1 MSTDTIT
8 KQVADSGARFYQLD
22 MRNRPVLHGDIGSL
36 VKIDGMVVGGG
47 GTRAILMLPSAADAV
62 DDLERGDIP
71 LIALDAEGWT
81 EFLQRS
87 DVPEI
92 LVGPAKAFHRKA
104 RYEISGIVQQRIWVA
119 DGLKCVYCGR
129 PMGKVQLTID
139 HFVPLELGGANDAS
153 NYVSACRK
161 CNKDKGSEDT
171 RTWCQRNRYDYDA
184 IAAHLAVRVV

>member
-8 KQVADSGARFYQLD
+8 KQVADSGARFYQLA
-22 MRNRPVLHGDIGSL
+22 MRNRPVLNGDIGSL
-36 VKIDGMVVGGG
+36 VKIDGLVVAGGG
-47 GTRAILMLPSAADAV
+47 ARQVLLLPSASNAD
-62 DDLERGDIP
+62 DIQENDY
-71 LIALDAEGWT
+71 ITLDAEQWS

-119 DGLKCVYCGR
+119 DGFKCVYCGR

-139 HFVPLELGGANDAS
+139 HFLALELGGANDES

-171 RTWCQRNRYDYDA
+171 RAWCQRRGYDYDA